1 MIVTTVIF
9 HSTFYRLFAVLHD
22 SYHGDISFNL
32 LQVILIEM
40 AFMLLFYM
48 IVTTVIFN
56 STFYRLFLL
65 R

>member
-1 MIVTTVIF
+1 M
-9 HSTFYRLFAVLHD
+9 TFVAVLHD

-48 IVTTVIFN
+48 TE
-56 STFYRLFLL
+56 L
-65 R
+65 